1 MFGLEMDESIQEKVL
16 KALSANLAALMVVV
30 NLDINDSYGNCPTIS
45 SQSDN
50 PQVKNPI
57 LLK

>member
-45 SQSDN
+45 SQSDK
-50 PQVKNPI
+50 PQV
-57 LLK
+57 